1 MNRNI
6 KQILRLLLIQ
16 ILIISINLLA
26 SPEPQKKA
34 ALEEQLGNFIPL
46 DAKFTNENG
55 QEVTLREVIK
65 KPTILTL
72 VFYECKGICTPLL
85 TELAE
90 ELNKVDLELGRDFQI
105 VTISFDPEESAA
117 LAKSKKANYIKLLKN
132 KPPDEAWT
140 FLVGDSSN
148 IYSVTN
154 SVGFYFFKEEDQ
166 FVHPGALIFISPE
179 GKITR
184 YLLGIDYLP
193 FNIKMA
199 ILEAGEGKVGPTI
212 AKLIKFC
219 YAYDAEG
226 RTYALNI
233 TRIIGIIT
241 LLAVGIFVIF
251 LISKSKKRT
260 GENKL

>member
-1 MNRNI
+1 MKKKFNSI
-6 KQILRLLLIQ
+6 SKLIFLLI
-16 ILIISINLLA
+16 LLGFGRIY
-26 SPEPQKKA
+26 SNPEPQKKA
-34 ALEEQLGNFIPL
+34 ALEEQLGKYIPL
-46 DAKFTNENG
+46 NAKFVDENG
-55 QEVTLREVIK
+55 QEVTLKEIIH

-90 ELNKVDLELGRDFQI
+90 ELNKVDLKLGKDFQI
-105 VTISFDPEESAA
+105 VTISFNPEEGPA
-117 LAKSKKANYIKLLKN
+117 LAKAKKANYIKLLNN
-132 KPPDEAWT
+132 KPPDDAWK

-166 FVHPGALIFISPE
+166 FVHPGALIFISPD

-199 ILEAGEGKVGPTI
+199 IIEAGEGKVGPTI

-219 YAYDAEG
+219 YAYDPEG

-233 TRIIGIIT
+233 TRVIGIIT
-241 LLAVGIFVIF
+241 LIAVGIFIIF
-251 LISKSKKRT
+251 LISKPKK
-260 GENKL
+260 KLGVK

>member
-1 MNRNI
+1 MTSVFKFRI
-6 KQILRLLLIQ
+6 IFLLI
-16 ILIISINLLA
+16 LSVFLA
-26 SPEPQKKA
+26 SNLVASTSQKKKA
-34 ALEEQLGNFIPL
+34 ALEEQLGKYIPL
-46 DAKFTNENG
+46 DLKFTNEYG
-55 QEVTLREVIK
+55 EEVKLRDIIK

-90 ELNKVDLELGRDFQI
+90 NVNKVDLKLGEDYQI
-105 VTISFDPEESAA
+105 LTVSFDPSETPA
-117 LAKSKKANYIKLLKN
+117 LASGKKQNYIKLLNN
-132 KPPDEAWT
+132 KPDEKAWQ
-140 FLVGDSSN
+140 FLVGDSLN
-148 IYSVTN
+148 IYSLTN

-166 FVHPGALIFISPE
+166 FVHPGALIFISPD

-199 ILEAGEGKVGPTI
+199 LIEAGEGRVGPTI

-219 YAYDAEG
+219 YAYDPEG

-233 TRIIGIIT
+233 TRIIGVVT
-241 LLAVGIFVIF
+241 LLAVGIFILF
-251 LISKSKKRT
+251 LIVKPKKKS
-260 GENKL
+260 EVDKL

>member
-1 MNRNI
+1 MNRNVNFLFI
-6 KQILRLLLIQ
+6 VISIF
-16 ILIISINLLA
+16 LIISIDKIYS
-26 SPEPQKKA
+26 SPETQKKA
-34 ALEEQLGNFIPL
+34 AIEEQLGNYIPL

-55 QEVTLREVIK
+55 VEVSLKEIIK

-90 ELNKVDLELGRDFQI
+90 ELNKVDLQLGKDYQV
-105 VTISFDPEESAA
+105 VTLSFDPEEGPA
-117 LAKSKKANYIKLLKN
+117 LAKSKKANYIKLLNN
-132 KPPDEAWT
+132 KPPDDAWT

-148 IYSVTN
+148 IYSLTN
-154 SVGFYFFKEEDQ
+154 SVGFYFFKEEDE

-199 ILEAGEGKVGPTI
+199 IMEAGEGRVGPTI

-219 YAYDAEG
+219 YAYDPEG

-233 TRIIGIIT
+233 TRILGILT
-241 LLAVGIFVIF
+241 LVAVGIFVIF
-251 LISKSKKRT
+251 LISKPKKKS
-260 GENKL
+260 EVK

>member
-1 MNRNI
+1 MNRNVNFLFI
-6 KQILRLLLIQ
+6 VISIF
-16 ILIISINLLA
+16 LIISIDKIY
-26 SPEPQKKA
+26 SFPETQKKA
-34 ALEEQLGNFIPL
+34 AIEEQLGKFIPL
-46 DAKFTNENG
+46 NAKFTNENG
-55 QEVTLREVIK
+55 VEVSLKEIIK

-90 ELNKVDLELGRDFQI
+90 ELNKVDLQLGKDYQV
-105 VTISFDPEESAA
+105 VTLSFDPEEGPA
-117 LAKSKKANYIKLLKN
+117 LAKSKKANYIKLLNN
-132 KPPDEAWT
+132 KPPDDAWT

-148 IYSVTN
+148 IYSLTN
-154 SVGFYFFKEEDQ
+154 SVGFYFFKEEDE

-199 ILEAGEGKVGPTI
+199 IMEAGEGRVGPTI

-219 YAYDAEG
+219 YAYDPEG

-233 TRIIGIIT
+233 TRILGILT
-241 LLAVGIFVIF
+241 LVAVGIFVIF
-251 LISKSKKRT
+251 LISKPKKKS
-260 GENKL
+260 EVK

>member
-1 MNRNI
+1 MNRI
-6 KQILRLLLIQ
+6 FGLRIIFLLVL
-16 ILIISINLLA
+16 SVFLA
-26 SPEPQKKA
+26 SDLSASTSQQKKA
-34 ALEEQLGNFIPL
+34 ALEEQLGKYISL
-46 DAKFTNENG
+46 DLQFTNEYG
-55 QEVTLREVIK
+55 EKVKLRDIIK

-90 ELNKVDLELGRDFQI
+90 NINKLDLKLGEDYQI
-105 VTISFDPEESAA
+105 LTVSFDPTETPA
-117 LAKSKKANYIKLLKN
+117 LASGKKKNYIKLLNN
-132 KPPDEAWT
+132 KPDEKAWQ
-140 FLVGDSSN
+140 FLVGDSVN
-148 IYSVTN
+148 IYSLTN

-166 FVHPGALIFISPE
+166 FVHPGALIFISPD

-199 ILEAGEGKVGPTI
+199 LIEAGEGRVGPTI

-219 YAYDAEG
+219 YAYDPEG

-233 TRIIGIIT
+233 TRIIGVVT
-241 LLAVGIFVIF
+241 LLAVGIFILF
-251 LISKSKKRT
+251 LVVKPKK
-260 GENKL
+260 K

>member
-1 MNRNI
+1 MIRLFSKKI
-6 KQILRLLLIQ
+6 VFLMILSLLISVGVFANTAQ
-16 ILIISINLLA
+16 
-26 SPEPQKKA
+26 QKKA
-34 ALEEQLGNFIPL
+34 ALEEQLGKYIPL
-46 DAKFTNENG
+46 DLKFTNEYG
-55 QEVTLREVIK
+55 EELKLKDIIK

-90 ELNKVDLELGRDFQI
+90 NVNKLDLKLGEDYQI
-105 VTISFDPEESAA
+105 LTVSFDPAETPS
-117 LAKSKKANYIKLLKN
+117 LASGKKKNYIKLLNN
-132 KPPDEAWT
+132 KPDEKAWQ
-140 FLVGDSSN
+140 FLVGDSLN
-148 IYSVTN
+148 IYSLTN

-199 ILEAGEGKVGPTI
+199 LIEAGEGRVGPTI

-219 YAYDAEG
+219 YTYDPEG
-226 RTYALNI
+226 RTFALNI
-233 TRIIGIIT
+233 TRIIGVVT
-241 LLAVGIFVIF
+241 LLAVGIFILF
-251 LISKSKKRT
+251 LIVKPKKKS
-260 GENKL
+260 EVEKL

>member
-1 MNRNI
+1 MKKLRFYFVFI
-6 KQILRLLLIQ
+6 FMILLSSFYKID
-16 ILIISINLLA
+16 A
-26 SPEPQKKA
+26 SQDPTKKA
-34 ALEEQLGNFIPL
+34 ALDEQLGKYIPL
-46 DAKFTNENG
+46 NSKFYNEFG
-55 QEVTLREVIK
+55 EEVTLKDLIK

-90 ELNKVDLELGRDFQI
+90 ELNKVDLQLGKDYQI
-105 VTISFDPEESAA
+105 VTISFDPEETPA
-117 LAKSKKANYIKLLKN
+117 LAKAKKGNYIKLLNN
-132 KPPDEAWT
+132 KPPDDAWT
-140 FLVGDSSN
+140 FLIGDSIN

-166 FVHPGALIFISPE
+166 FVHPGALIFISPD

-219 YAYDAEG
+219 YTYDPEG

-233 TRIIGIIT
+233 TRVIGILT
-241 LLAVGIFVIF
+241 LIAVGVFIIF
-251 LISKSKKRT
+251 LISKPKKKS
-260 GENKL
+260 EVN

>member
-1 MNRNI
+1 MKKKFNSI
-6 KQILRLLLIQ
+6 SKLIFLLI
-16 ILIISINLLA
+16 LLGFGRIY
-26 SPEPQKKA
+26 SNPEPQKKA
-34 ALEEQLGNFIPL
+34 ALEEQLGKYIPL
-46 DAKFTNENG
+46 NAKFVDENG
-55 QEVTLREVIK
+55 EEVTLKEIIH

-90 ELNKVDLELGRDFQI
+90 ELNKVDLKLGKDFQI
-105 VTISFDPEESAA
+105 VTISFNPEEGPA
-117 LAKSKKANYIKLLKN
+117 LAKAKKANYIKLLNN
-132 KPPDEAWT
+132 KPPDDAWK

-166 FVHPGALIFISPE
+166 FVHPGALIFISPD

-199 ILEAGEGKVGPTI
+199 IIEAGEGKVGPTI

-219 YAYDAEG
+219 YAYDPEG

-233 TRIIGIIT
+233 TRVIGIIT
-241 LLAVGIFVIF
+241 LIAVGIFIIF
-251 LISKSKKRT
+251 LISKPKK
-260 GENKL
+260 KLEVK

>member
-1 MNRNI
+1 MRFI
-6 KQILRLLLIQ
+6 TQLLI
-16 ILIISINLLA
+16 LSIVLVCFPGLDQVEAN
-26 SPEPQKKA
+26 PEPQKKA
-34 ALEEQLGNFIPL
+34 ALEEQLGKYIPL

-55 QEVTLREVIK
+55 EELTLRQIIQ

-90 ELNKVDLELGRDFQI
+90 ELNKVDLQLGKDFQI
-105 VTISFDPEESAA
+105 VTISFDPEENASLASA
-117 LAKSKKANYIKLLKN
+117 KKKNYIKLLNN
-132 KPPDEAWT
+132 KPPENAWT
-140 FLVGDSSN
+140 FLVGDSAN

-166 FVHPGALIFISPE
+166 FVHPGTLIFISPD

-219 YAYDAEG
+219 YAYDPEG
-226 RTYALNI
+226 RTYALNL

-241 LLAVGIFVIF
+241 LVAVGIFIIF
-251 LISKSKKRT
+251 LISKPKKKS
-260 GENKL
+260 EVNEK

>member
-1 MNRNI
+1 MKKKFNSI
-6 KQILRLLLIQ
+6 SKLIFLLI
-16 ILIISINLLA
+16 LLGFGRIY
-26 SPEPQKKA
+26 SNPEPQKKA
-34 ALEEQLGNFIPL
+34 ALEEQLGKYIPL
-46 DAKFTNENG
+46 NAKFVDENG
-55 QEVTLREVIK
+55 QEVTLKEIIQ

-90 ELNKVDLELGRDFQI
+90 ELNKVDLKLGKDFQI
-105 VTISFDPEESAA
+105 VTISFNPEEGPA
-117 LAKSKKANYIKLLKN
+117 LAKAKKANYIKLLNN
-132 KPPDEAWT
+132 KPPDDAWK

-166 FVHPGALIFISPE
+166 FVHPGALIFISPD

-199 ILEAGEGKVGPTI
+199 IIEAGEGKVGPTI

-219 YAYDAEG
+219 YAYDPEG

-233 TRIIGIIT
+233 TRVIGIIT
-241 LLAVGIFVIF
+241 LIAVGIFIIF
-251 LISKSKKRT
+251 LISKPKK
-260 GENKL
+260 KLEVK

>member
-1 MNRNI
+1 MKKKFNSI
-6 KQILRLLLIQ
+6 SKLIFLLI
-16 ILIISINLLA
+16 LLGFGRIY
-26 SPEPQKKA
+26 SNPEPQKKA
-34 ALEEQLGNFIPL
+34 ALEEQLGKYIPL
-46 DAKFTNENG
+46 NAKFVDENG
-55 QEVTLREVIK
+55 QEVTLKEIIH

-90 ELNKVDLELGRDFQI
+90 ELNKVDLKLGKDFQI
-105 VTISFDPEESAA
+105 VTISFNPEEGPA
-117 LAKSKKANYIKLLKN
+117 LAKAKKANYIKLLNN
-132 KPPDEAWT
+132 KPPDDAWK

-166 FVHPGALIFISPE
+166 FVHPGALIFISPD

-199 ILEAGEGKVGPTI
+199 IIEAGEGKVGPTI

-219 YAYDAEG
+219 YAYDPEG

-233 TRIIGIIT
+233 TRVIGIIT
-241 LLAVGIFVIF
+241 LIAVGIFIIF
-251 LISKSKKRT
+251 LISKPKK
-260 GENKL
+260 KLEVK

>member
-1 MNRNI
+1 MMSKKNLFLSAIIILTVFWIENI
-6 KQILRLLLIQ
+6 F
-16 ILIISINLLA
+16 SN
-26 SPEPQKKA
+26 PEPPKKA
-34 ALEEQLGNFIPL
+34 AIEEQLGSYIPL

-55 QEVTLREVIK
+55 EELTLREIIK
-65 KPTILTL
+65 RPTILTL

-90 ELNKVDLELGRDFQI
+90 ELNKVDLQLGKDYQV
-105 VTISFDPEESAA
+105 VTLSFDPEEGPA
-117 LAKSKKANYIKLLKN
+117 LAKSKKANYIKLLNN
-132 KPPDEAWT
+132 KPPDDAWT
-140 FLVGDSSN
+140 FLVGDSAD

-154 SVGFYFFKEEDQ
+154 SVGFYFFKEEDE

-199 ILEAGEGKVGPTI
+199 IMEAGEGKVGPTI

-219 YAYDAEG
+219 YAYDPEG

-233 TRIIGIIT
+233 TRILGILT
-241 LLAVGIFVIF
+241 LVAVGIFVIF
-251 LISKSKKRT
+251 LISKPKRKS
-260 GENKL
+260 EVK

>member
-1 MNRNI
+1 MMVKIRFLSI
-6 KQILRLLLIQ
+6 VLLSIALIGHY
-16 ILIISINLLA
+16 SILA
-26 SPEPQKKA
+26 SPEQQKKA
-34 ALEEQLGNFIPL
+34 ALEEQLGKYLPL

-55 QEVTLREVIK
+55 EELTLSQIIK

-90 ELNKVDLELGRDFQI
+90 ELNKVDLELGKDFQI
-105 VTISFDPEESAA
+105 VTISFDPEEGPA
-117 LAKSKKANYIKLLKN
+117 LAKSKKANYIKLLN
-132 KPPDEAWT
+132 NRPPDDAWT
-140 FLVGDSSN
+140 FLVGDSAN

-154 SVGFYFFKEEDQ
+154 TVGFYFFKEEDQ

-199 ILEAGEGKVGPTI
+199 IMEAGEGKVGPTI

-219 YAYDAEG
+219 YAYDPEG

-233 TRIIGIIT
+233 TRLIGIFT
-241 LLAVGIFVIF
+241 LIAIGIFILF
-251 LISKSKKRT
+251 LISKPKKKT
-260 GENKL
+260 EEK